1 MRKYVF
7 KMRKYVAE
15 TSDRGAHSPAT
26 RLCDGP
32 LETGRWCLWT
42 LVRPRGAALGA
53 TAPYGTVHATPSIH
67 EPAAAPY
74 GFTGTSH
81 MAVPYTYGARFGPG
95 CVMNDEDIRSYDIST
110 PDNDMW
116 THKLT

>member
-1 MRKYVF
+1 
-7 KMRKYVAE
+7 MRKYVAE

-67 EPAAAPY
+67 EPYTALRARRIWPY
-74 GFTGTSH
+74 RTH
-81 MAVPYTYGARFGPG
+81 MALDLGQAA
-95 CVMNDEDIRSYDIST
+95 S
-110 PDNDMW
+110 
-116 THKLT
+116 